1 MTRKIPGK
9 PDSVAPVASKRSRS
23 SALMPLTWQLGI
35 LVAGTVGAA
44 SVDAPEW
51 LLISLAALVGASTV
65 ATWRAY
71 FRLLRT
77 DPDAL
82 RSGNSRRSVI
92 ATPDPAPGG
101 AISGEPTSGP
111 DSPAKL
117 SAGDV

>member
-1 MTRKIPGK
+1 MTRLIPRK
-9 PDSVAPVASKRSRS
+9 PDSETPVASKRSRS

-82 RSGNSRRSVI
+82 RSGELQRPAI
-92 ATPDPAPGG
+92 AADDQSPGG
-101 AISGEPTSGP
+101 AITGEQTSGP

-117 SAGDV
+117 PAGDT